1 MQGEAPRIRQLLV
14 SWDDDIVHA
23 RSNGG
28 FTCKEL
34 VPGSSPGAG
43 AADINRL
50 QWAVLS
56 YAAPSEEVWDTSVQN
71 SNAGAG
77 PASADAGARRG

>member
-1 MQGEAPRIRQLLV
+1 MQGEAPRIRQLTV

-28 FTCKEL
+28 LTCKEL

-43 AADINRL
+43 AWLATNRFWAIFAL
-50 QWAVLS
+50 Q
-56 YAAPSEEVWDTSVQN
+56 APGEEAT
-71 SNAGAG
+71 
-77 PASADAGARRG
+77 

>member
-1 MQGEAPRIRQLLV
+1 MQGEAPRIRQLTV

-28 FTCKEL
+28 LTCKEL

-43 AADINRL
+43 AI
-50 QWAVLS
+50 
-56 YAAPSEEVWDTSVQN
+56 
-71 SNAGAG
+71 G
-77 PASADAGARRG
+77 